1 MDSASDPGRV
11 SFASLGLSE
20 ASLRAIAAMGFDSAT
35 AVQAAT
41 IPPIMAGRDVI
52 GQSETGSGKT
62 AAFCIPAIERI
73 DPRRQA
79 TQVLILVPTRE
90 LATQVAGEVR
100 KLAGESAPVRSF
112 AVYGGAAYEPQFA
125 ALRRGVHILVGT
137 PGRLVDHLAR
147 GTLDLSAVGMVVL
160 DEADRMLDM
169 GFREDIEKVLA
180 ATPAGRQT
188 VFFSATLSPE
198 IRGLVAG
205 HSRDA
210 ESVSVGPRSGA
221 GPAAVEQI
229 AYEVP
234 HRAKLEALARLL
246 DFHAASRGVIFCN
259 TQQMVEELAD
269 ALAARGCPAER
280 LHGGMAQPQRTRV
293 MNAFK
298 KGAFPFLVATD
309 VAARGIDVD
318 DLGLVVNYDMPYDAE
333 DYVHR
338 IGRTGRAG
346 RAGLALTLV
355 SGGAAH
361 KLQLIERALQTR
373 IRRERVPTAAV
384 VEARRAERLLDRLR
398 AMIAGG
404 GFRGRLPIVDRLVGE
419 GHSPAVVA
427 AAILE
432 HFAPSTSP
440 SPAADD
446 AMFAPPRGRHVSS
459 GGGPRRPPRTG
470 GRHPAGR
477 PAKAGRPTKAGRP
490 GKPHGRPAPG
500 PRGKPRRPKRLSTWW
515 CRAARSHRSRHC

>member
-1 MDSASDPGRV
+1 MDSASDSGRV
-11 SFASLGLSE
+11 PFASLGLSDR
-20 ASLRAIAAMGFDSAT
+20 SLAAIATMGFETAT
-35 AVQAAT
+35 PVQAAT

-62 AAFCIPAIERI
+62 AAFCIPAVERI
-73 DPRRQA
+73 DPAQNK

-100 KLAGESAPVRSF
+100 KLAGHGSRVRSF

-125 ALRRGVHILVGT
+125 ELRRGVHILVGT

-147 GTLDLSAVGMVVL
+147 GTLDLTTVGLIVL

-169 GFREDIEKVLA
+169 GFREDIEKILA
-180 ATPAGRQT
+180 AAPADRQT

-198 IRGLVAG
+198 IRSLVAG

-210 ESVSVGPRSGA
+210 ESISMGRKGESGP
-221 GPAAVEQI
+221 PAVEQI

-234 HRAKLEALARLL
+234 HRAKLEALVRLL
-246 DFHAASRGVIFCN
+246 DFHGVSSGVVFCN

-269 ALAARGCPAER
+269 ALATRGCPAER

-309 VAARGIDVD
+309 VAARGIDVE

-346 RAGLALTLV
+346 RKGLAITLV

-361 KLQLIERALQTR
+361 KLQFIERSLKVR
-373 IRRERVPTAAV
+373 IRREPVPTAAA
-384 VEARRAERLLDRLR
+384 VEARRGERLVERLR
-398 AMIAGG
+398 TTLGSDA
-404 GFRGRLPIVDRLVGE
+404 FRARLPIVDRLVGE
-419 GHSPAVVA
+419 GHPPAVVA
-427 AAILE
+427 AAILQ
-432 HFAPSTSP
+432 HFAPAP
-440 SPAADD
+440 PPPGPADD
-446 AMFAPPRGRHVSS
+446 AAFAPPPRGHRVSS
-459 GGGPRRPPRTG
+459 GDGPRRPPRTG
-470 GRHPAGR
+470 GPRPGGR
-477 PAKAGRPTKAGRP
+477 PAKAGRPGKPPGRP
-490 GKPHGRPAPG
+490 GPG
-500 PRGKPRRPKRLSTWW
+500 PRGKPRRPKRARGS
-515 CRAARSHRSRHC
+515 RAPGARPPRPPRS